1 MEENRDQYWAS
12 APETEIAD
20 RILDKVEKYFLY
32 MSQSGRLDLLR
43 RSWMY
48 YYRPQM
54 MQGSLVPAGQLGELT
69 TISINDYR
77 NLLMHLETMTLSQR
91 VNFEPKATNTD
102 IKSQSQVILAAGLL
116 EYYLRE
122 KRMERF
128 IKQSVKDGLM
138 LSEGFVRAEW
148 DANGGKVYGKT
159 PTGAIVYEGDIKYSN
174 YTPVTCIRDFT
185 QARPYDAERDWA
197 ILEDFTNKFEL
208 AAKFPDL
215 RDKIIENNIDALEA
229 ARNTILGFFNL
240 DDSDQI
246 RVHTLLHPPTPAMPQ
261 GRFTTCL
268 DNGTVMQDGPIPYES
283 THVYRLTPDEQSGT
297 IFGYTP
303 AFDMLPI
310 QEASDIVFSTAITNI
325 STFGVQNILMPKG
338 HDISTSTLS
347 GGLNVIEYDPKVG
360 KPEALNLTATAPEVY
375 NFGETLGRKQQTIA
389 GVDSVTRGDPEASL
403 KSGAALALVAAQSI
417 QFSMSLQQSYAQLV
431 EDIGTGT
438 IELLQTFATVP
449 RVAEIVG
456 KANRPLMREFT
467 GQDLNAIQRV
477 TVDMGNPMTR
487 TTAGRVNLADA
498 FLEKGFIENPDQYIQ
513 VVATGRLEPVIEG
526 KQANLLLMKGENE
539 QLAVNVPQ
547 RALITDNH
555 AKHILEHSTVL
566 ANPEIRQDPNN
577 PIVQLTL
584 AHIQE
589 HMVLMNSPGYQ
600 AIAASLGHQVMAP
613 PAKPGAAPP
622 GGQPGNALSAAPPV
636 SQTAEGVNMP
646 SMPNAPPGA
655 APEDVNTV
663 EQMAPP
669 PAVAA

>member
-1 MEENRDQYWAS
+1 MEENRDQYWAA
-12 APETEIAD
+12 APVSEIAD
-20 RILDKVEKYFLY
+20 RILDRVEKYFLY
-32 MSQSGRLDLLR
+32 MGQSGRLDLLR
-43 RSWMY
+43 RSWLY

-54 MQGSLVPAGQLGELT
+54 MEGALAPVGQQGELT
-69 TISINDYR
+69 AISVNDYR

-102 IKSQSQVILAAGLL
+102 VKSQSQVILAAGLL

-138 LSEGFVRAEW
+138 LSEGFVRVEW
-148 DANGGKVYGKT
+148 DANGGQAYGKT
-159 PTGAIVYEGDIKYSN
+159 ATGATVYQGDVKYSN
-174 YTPVTCIRDFT
+174 YTPVTCVRDFT
-185 QARPYDAERDWA
+185 QSRPYDAERDWC

-215 RDKIIENNIDALEA
+215 RDKILENSIDAMDA
-229 ARNTILGFFNL
+229 ARNTILGFFNV

-246 RVHTLLHPPTPAMPQ
+246 RVHTLLHPPTPAMEQ

-268 DNGTVMQDGPIPYES
+268 DNGTIMQDGPIPYEK
-283 THVYRLTPDEQSGT
+283 THVYRITPDEQSGT

-338 HDISTSTLS
+338 HDISTSQLS
-347 GGLNVIEYDPKVG
+347 GGLNVIEYDPQVG

-389 GVDSVTRGDPEASL
+389 GVDSVTRGDPEAQL

-438 IELLQTFATVP
+438 IELLQTFAAVP

-467 GQDLNAIQRV
+467 GQDLDAIQRV

-513 VVATGRLEPVIEG
+513 VVATGRLEPIIEG

-539 QLAVNVPQ
+539 QLAANVPQ
-547 RALITDNH
+547 RALITDYH

-577 PIVQLTL
+577 PIVQNTL

-589 HMVLMNSPGYQ
+589 HISLMNSPGYQ
-600 AIAASLGHQVMAP
+600 MLAPSLGHQVMAP
-613 PAKPGAAPP
+613 PAQAGAPG
-622 GGQPGNALSAAPPV
+622 PGNALNAAPPV
-636 SQTAEGVNMP
+636 AQAAAGVNP
-646 SMPNAPPGA
+646 PNMPNPPAGA
-655 APEDVNTV
+655 APDDAATI
-663 EQMAPP
+663 EQMQPHP
-669 PAVAA
+669 MAAA